1 MRERKRNPRRVVKD
15 VKRRC
20 HQYGGA
26 IVSTWRS
33 ILSCGHEVEGYP
45 DTLDGRKACPECGR
59 GPMRKVVQVHST
71 RTHHKENGKMR
82 IDFHVMS
89 RLECGHDVNGYGP
102 QERACPECGRGKE

>member
-1 MRERKRNPRRVVKD
+1 MRRREAAMRERMRNPRRVVKD

-20 HQYGGA
+20 HQYDGI

-59 GPMRKVVQVHST
+59 
-71 RTHHKENGKMR
+71 E
-82 IDFHVMS
+82 
-89 RLECGHDVNGYGP
+89 
-102 QERACPECGRGKE
+102 ERNRRVACT